1 MKQQPSSDFA
11 QAAHD
16 VVSDYGVANLA
27 ALLGMPVS
35 TLYNKANPNDTN
47 AQFTAPEVVQIT
59 AITRDKRMIQAQCR
73 GAGGSFYSLPQLD
86 HVADAALLEICSRIA
101 IEEGHMHQEI
111 TKAFADGKLAR
122 QEYERIH
129 KEISDLHGVI
139 AELDAR
145 LAGMVRG

>member
-16 VVSDYGVANLA
+16 VVHAYGVAALA

-35 TLYNKANPNDTN
+35 TLYNKANPHDAN

-59 AITRDKRMIQAQCR
+59 AITRDLRMIQAHCR
-73 GAGGSFYSLPQLD
+73 GAGGSFYALPQLE
-86 HVADAALLEICSRIA
+86 HVADAALLEIVSRIA
-101 IEEGHMHQEI
+101 IKEGLMHLEI
-111 TKAFADGKLAR
+111 SKAFEDGKLK
-122 QEYERIH
+122 QDEYERIH
-129 KEISDLHGVI
+129 KEICNLHGVI
-139 AELDAR
+139 AELDSR